1 MKKQILTRQD
11 VQKHMLKKL
20 NTTLWPT
27 VMSLILTVVLIIF
40 SIGFWCGKSIEND
53 LNNNAFAVNMF
64 LIPILEIVLI
74 GFCSVYFVNL
84 YKIKRGK
91 FAVISDTLYCKRN
104 EIVFVGKYNSR
115 LENVVYFT
123 CGRLAVSKE
132 VCEYS
137 EEGDDFYVVTLY
149 SKILSRHIPWLAYHT
164 KYYVINDK

>member
-1 MKKQILTRQD
+1 MKKQILSRQD

-27 VMSLILTVVLIIF
+27 VISLILAVVLIII
-40 SIGFWCGKSIEND
+40 SICFWSGKSVDNDTYNND
-53 LNNNAFAVNMF
+53 LAVNMF
-64 LIPILEIVLI
+64 VVPIMVIILLC
-74 GFCSVYFVNL
+74 FSSVYFVNL

-91 FAVISDTLYCKRN
+91 FAVISDTLDCKRN
-104 EIVFVGKYNSR
+104 EIVFAGKHHSK
-115 LENVVYFT
+115 LENVIYFT

>member
-1 MKKQILTRQD
+1 MKKQILTMQD

-27 VMSLILTVVLIIF
+27 VISLILTVVLIIF
-40 SIGFWCGKSIEND
+40 SICFWCGKSIEND
-53 LNNNAFAVNMF
+53 PNNNALAINMF
-64 LIPILEIVLI
+64 VVPIVVVFLL
-74 GFCSVYFVNL
+74 GFSCVYFVNL
-84 YKIKRGK
+84 YKIKKGK
-91 FAVISDTLYCKRN
+91 FTIISDTLYCKRN
-104 EIVFVGKYNSR
+104 VIVRVGKYNSR